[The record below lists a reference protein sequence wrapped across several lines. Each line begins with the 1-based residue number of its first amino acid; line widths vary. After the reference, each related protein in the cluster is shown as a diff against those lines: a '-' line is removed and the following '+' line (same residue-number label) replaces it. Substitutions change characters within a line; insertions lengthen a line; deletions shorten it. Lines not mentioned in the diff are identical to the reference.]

1 MLVPV
6 NWLKDYVDIDMDVK
20 TLADTLTMSGT
31 KVELILDAS
40 QEISNVVVG
49 KVIEMKP
56 HPNADRLLIAMVDV
70 GDRVLQIITGAQN
83 VKAGH
88 YVPIAL
94 DGAVL
99 PGGMEIKTSKMR
111 GEESQGM
118 MCSALE
124 LAMDLNSL
132 SEDKKE
138 GIYILDGEH
147 APGTDITKVLNL
159 EEKVIEFEITTNR
172 PDCLSII
179 GIAREAGAVLK
190 VPYRKPV
197 IEIRKT
203 KGNINDYVKGITIEE
218 PELCY
223 RYVARVIDNIKIEP
237 SPQWMQKRLIQAG
250 MRPINNIV
258 DITNYVMLE
267 TGQPLHAFDLDKVG
281 GREII
286 VRRAKDREEMVTLD
300 GKKRILGAEDLVIA
314 DEQVPVGIA
323 GAMGGEFSEIT
334 RGTRTVLLESASF
347 NGYNVRMTCKRL
359 GLWSEASFRFVRGV
373 YPGLAETAANRAVM
387 LMEQLGA
394 GEVVEGVIDIYP
406 EPVKTKHVEVSSD
419 RINRLIGIDITAEEM
434 KDMLERLEMAVKA
447 DNGMLSITVPAFR
460 QDIEVDYDIAEE
472 IARLYGYNNVPK
484 TIMEGSWVQGK
495 KTLKEKLEDQIKDVL
510 CGLGLYEIQTY
521 SFESPGVFDKLRL
534 PEEHH
539 LRRTVEIKNPLGEEY
554 SIMRTTLLSSML
566 NVLSINYNRGIKG
579 AGLYEIAPRF
589 IPREIPLKQLPD
601 EKLTISLGIY
611 GDEDFYSLKGRVEV
625 LLDELKIRDYSFRRA
640 QHPSYHPGRTAEVVI
655 GEEVAGIIGEAH
667 PDVAKAYQIDTRVYM
682 GEIDFSLLMEA
693 SQSEI
698 KYSPLPKYPAITRD
712 IAVLVD
718 KETEVGRIAEAIEET
733 GGELVEKLELFDVY
747 TGKQIPD
754 GKKSVAYS
762 ITLRSKERTLV
773 DEDAN
778 RIVKD
783 ILDSLMDLFGAKLR

>member
-1 MLVPV
+1 
-6 NWLKDYVDIDMDVK
+6 
-20 TLADTLTMSGT
+20 
-31 KVELILDAS
+31 
-40 QEISNVVVG
+40 
-49 KVIEMKP
+49 
-56 HPNADRLLIAMVDV
+56 
-70 GDRVLQIITGAQN
+70 
-83 VKAGH
+83 
-88 YVPIAL
+88 
-94 DGAVL
+94 
-99 PGGMEIKTSKMR
+99 
-111 GEESQGM
+111 
-118 MCSALE
+118 
-124 LAMDLNSL
+124 
-132 SEDKKE
+132 
-138 GIYILDGEH
+138 
-147 APGTDITKVLNL
+147 
-159 EEKVIEFEITTNR
+159 
-172 PDCLSII
+172 
-179 GIAREAGAVLK
+179 
-190 VPYRKPV
+190 
-197 IEIRKT
+197 
-203 KGNINDYVKGITIEE
+203 
-218 PELCY
+218 
-223 RYVARVIDNIKIEP
+223 
-237 SPQWMQKRLIQAG
+237 
-250 MRPINNIV
+250 
-258 DITNYVMLE
+258 
-267 TGQPLHAFDLDKVG
+267 
-281 GREII
+281 
-286 VRRAKDREEMVTLD
+286 
-300 GKKRILGAEDLVIA
+300 
-314 DEQVPVGIA
+314 
-323 GAMGGEFSEIT
+323 
-334 RGTRTVLLESASF
+334 
-347 NGYNVRMTCKRL
+347 
-359 GLWSEASFRFVRGV
+359 
-373 YPGLAETAANRAVM
+373 
-387 LMEQLGA
+387 
-394 GEVVEGVIDIYP
+394 
-406 EPVKTKHVEVSSD
+406 
-419 RINRLIGIDITAEEM
+419 
-434 KDMLERLEMAVKA
+434 MAVKA